1 MFKGANGMA
10 GLMKQANQMQIK
22 MKKLQEELAT
32 REFSGTSGGGAVSAK
47 VNGDSKVLG
56 LTIDPEVMKAG
67 DVEML
72 QDLVMSAVNEA
83 IKTAKETSSQEMSK
97 VTGSMSL
104 PSF

>member
-56 LTIDPEVMKAG
+56 LTIDPEVMKSG

-97 VTGSMSL
+97 VTGGMSL
-104 PSF
+104 PGF